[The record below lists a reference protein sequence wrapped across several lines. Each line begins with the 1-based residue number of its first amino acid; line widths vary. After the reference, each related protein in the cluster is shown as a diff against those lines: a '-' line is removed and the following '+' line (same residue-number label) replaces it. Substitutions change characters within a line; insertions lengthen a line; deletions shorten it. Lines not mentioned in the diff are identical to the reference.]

1 VEKEYLKEDVNP
13 MFEIK
18 VTVEAPEITQTLQ
31 NLISLMIGQRPAE
44 PMKAEPVPKVEA
56 AKDPAQEV
64 KTAPEK
70 TVTLE
75 QVRAK
80 LASLSQAGKQVQV
93 KELITS
99 FGAKKLTEI
108 PAEKYAEVLV
118 KAEEL

>member
-1 VEKEYLKEDVNP
+1 

-31 NLISLMIGQRPAE
+31 NLISLMISQRPAE

>member
-1 VEKEYLKEDVNP
+1 

-56 AKDPAQEV
+56 AKDP
-64 KTAPEK
+64 APEK